1 MIDINN
7 LERVVCRPALAKDTE
22 GVLELCSHIWDGGD
36 YIPQVWEEWMADPD
50 GLLGVAELGGRV
62 AGVFK
67 LTKFQEGEWYL
78 EGLRV
83 HPEFQGRGIAA
94 HIHEYV
100 VETWRYMGS
109 GLVRLVTHSE
119 NVKVHRMC
127 EESGFKRIAE
137 FIPYRA
143 PILPEEAENFTL
155 LEMNEAPQALE
166 FVLPSQTHALSSG
179 LINLGWVYGD
189 LQLKHLVEVV
199 GHKHAWWWRDRS
211 GFISI
216 WEDEEDDVPQ
226 PGIELIACQ
235 MSELPELL
243 LDYRR
248 LMTKIGYTSPG
259 WIAPN
264 QPELLPLMEKAGFTR
279 SWDKSLYIYE
289 LRSSDR

>member
-36 YIPQVWEEWMADPD
+36 YIPRVWEDWLTDPD

-62 AGVFK
+62 VGIFK

-83 HPEFQGRGIAA
+83 HPEFQGQGIAS
-94 HIHEYV
+94 HIHAYV
-100 VETWRYMGS
+100 IETWRRMGS

-127 EESGFKRIAE
+127 EESGFKRILE

-143 PILPEEAENFTL
+143 PILPEETDNFTL
-155 LEMNEAPQALE
+155 VKMDEAPQALE
-166 FVLPSQTHALSSG
+166 FVLHSQTHALSGG

-199 GHKHAWWWRDRS
+199 GDKHAWRWRDRT

-216 WEDEEDDVPQ
+216 WEDDEDDVPQ

-235 MSELPELL
+235 MSDLPELL

-248 LMTKIGYTSPG
+248 WMNKIGYTSPG

-264 QPELLPLMEKAGFTR
+264 QPELLPVLEKAGFTR